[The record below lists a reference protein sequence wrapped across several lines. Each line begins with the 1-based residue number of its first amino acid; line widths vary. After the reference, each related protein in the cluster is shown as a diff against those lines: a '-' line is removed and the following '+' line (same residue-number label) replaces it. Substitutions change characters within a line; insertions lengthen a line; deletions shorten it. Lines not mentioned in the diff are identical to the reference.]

1 MKISFLCVIS
11 VSLLCCSS
19 LAQPISPYKPT
30 TSESELE
37 IEQSCLQNLP
47 PRDKFEQSLI
57 RYSSALF
64 TPRET
69 DAPNDDPFIE
79 DCSTVGVGNTSEN
92 DSVREILE
100 IPAQTPECHDVLFY
114 TAELD
119 PVVCGYNA
127 LFAGANIDYEPTTL
141 EERAAKLACQLDLP
155 HPEGNRATLVRYE
168 AEPVGA
174 FPGYF
179 QINTQAP
186 YDGDPYVEDCALA
199 RNPGAAETRAIINIY
214 QIESCHDVLFF
225 AGGTDP
231 VVCLYVQLNLNMT
244 PYVPM
249 TPSESTMKT
258 QCKESLPEL
267 EKYEVTLIEY
277 SGQEVFETNTANT
290 DRFTEDCSTISISTS
305 SSVEPRSIVFVR
317 GTQDVC
323 RDVVFFNGEGN
334 PVVCDYNALF
344 AGANIDYEPKTLE
357 ERAAKLACQLNLPHP
372 ERSRA
377 TLVRY
382 EAEPVGA
389 FPGYFQINT
398 QAPYDDDPYVED
410 CALARNPGAA
420 ETRAIINIYQIESC
434 HDVLFFAGGTDPV
447 VCLYVGLN
455 LIMTPYVPMTPS
467 ESTMKTQCKES
478 MPELEKYEVTLIE
491 YSGQEVFETNTANTD
506 RFTEDCSTISIST
519 SSSVEPRS
527 IVFVRGTQDVC
538 RDVVFFNGEGN
549 PVVCDYNAL
558 FAGANIDYEPKT
570 LEERAAKLACQLD
583 LPHPEGNRATL
594 VRYEA
599 EPVGAFPGYFQ
610 INTQAPYDGDPYVED
625 CALARNPG
633 AAETRAIINIYQIES
648 CHDVLFF
655 AGGTDPVVC
664 LYVQLNLN
672 MTPYVPMTPSE
683 STMKTQC
690 KESLPELEKYEVT
703 LIEYSGQ
710 EVFETNTANTD
721 RFTEDCLTI
730 SISTSSSVEPRSI
743 VFVRGTQD
751 VCRDVVFFNGEG
763 NPVVCDYNALFA
775 GGNTDYR
782 PSNSVERAI
791 QQRCQDN
798 LPHPN
803 NTDVALV
810 EYIAEPKTRF
820 PGFTLR
826 YVSNNVTD
834 NESPY
839 MEECGNFFEGS
850 MSAMPT
856 ATREVIRIE
865 ESGTCHDVLYFEGDN
880 PIVCL
885 YIHPSNTTVH
895 IGAPL
900 APGITVLVLASLSV
914 IASAVLLI
922 TYLIF
927 PTLQTLPS
935 KVVMNL
941 AVAFLLGDIF
951 LIIQTSLILH
961 DANENQEHIN
971 AVAVV
976 TFYFFFARFLWMA
989 LSGFEMCRT
998 IHVGTQLRFNSV
1010 KKRLRIFLIYLLT
1023 GWSLPVIPTSI
1034 MAIVHYEGLEGEE
1047 KGTPRLFTIGGFV
1060 VTLVPVGI
1068 VVIFNIGIIA
1078 YLTYVLYMAHKW
1090 QIKVSD
1096 AIASNRRKTN
1106 FSRIFII
1113 ILSLLGV
1120 TWITL
1125 FLVYV
1130 DDIAHTDAVQIITAF
1145 FNTIQPIFVCVSFV
1159 CTKKILRKYTDLFK
1173 GKSDVDPTEISNVQN
1188 RFRNRRLL
1196 SFLFTD
1202 KELADSV
1209 PKYRFGRQRRT
1220 DSKIS
1225 NTSMSILMRD
1235 STSNFLVSGHAP
1247 SPSNGTCTPPKE
1259 PPSLAPIT
1267 EELETEDVADELPS
1281 HATVNLKDSVL

>member
-19 LAQPISPYKPT
+19 LEPISPYKPT

-79 DCSTVGVGNTSEN
+79 DCSTVSVGNTSEN
-92 DSVREILE
+92 DLVREILE

-127 LFAGANIDYEPTTL
+127 LFAE
-141 EERAAKLACQLDLP
+141 
-155 HPEGNRATLVRYE
+155 
-168 AEPVGA
+168 
-174 FPGYF
+174 
-179 QINTQAP
+179 
-186 YDGDPYVEDCALA
+186 
-199 RNPGAAETRAIINIY
+199 
-214 QIESCHDVLFF
+214 
-225 AGGTDP
+225 
-231 VVCLYVQLNLNMT
+231 
-244 PYVPM
+244 
-249 TPSESTMKT
+249 
-258 QCKESLPEL
+258 
-267 EKYEVTLIEY
+267 
-277 SGQEVFETNTANT
+277 
-290 DRFTEDCSTISISTS
+290 
-305 SSVEPRSIVFVR
+305 
-317 GTQDVC
+317 
-323 RDVVFFNGEGN
+323 
-334 PVVCDYNALF
+334 
-344 AGANIDYEPKTLE
+344 
-357 ERAAKLACQLNLPHP
+357 
-372 ERSRA
+372 
-377 TLVRY
+377 
-382 EAEPVGA
+382 
-389 FPGYFQINT
+389 
-398 QAPYDDDPYVED
+398 
-410 CALARNPGAA
+410 
-420 ETRAIINIYQIESC
+420 
-434 HDVLFFAGGTDPV
+434 
-447 VCLYVGLN
+447 
-455 LIMTPYVPMTPS
+455 
-467 ESTMKTQCKES
+467 
-478 MPELEKYEVTLIE
+478 
-491 YSGQEVFETNTANTD
+491 
-506 RFTEDCSTISIST
+506 
-519 SSSVEPRS
+519 
-527 IVFVRGTQDVC
+527 
-538 RDVVFFNGEGN
+538 
-549 PVVCDYNAL
+549 
-558 FAGANIDYEPKT
+558 
-570 LEERAAKLACQLD
+570 
-583 LPHPEGNRATL
+583 
-594 VRYEA
+594 
-599 EPVGAFPGYFQ
+599 
-610 INTQAPYDGDPYVED
+610 
-625 CALARNPG
+625 
-633 AAETRAIINIYQIES
+633 
-648 CHDVLFF
+648 
-655 AGGTDPVVC
+655 
-664 LYVQLNLN
+664 
-672 MTPYVPMTPSE
+672 
-683 STMKTQC
+683 
-690 KESLPELEKYEVT
+690 
-703 LIEYSGQ
+703 
-710 EVFETNTANTD
+710 
-721 RFTEDCLTI
+721 
-730 SISTSSSVEPRSI
+730 
-743 VFVRGTQD
+743 
-751 VCRDVVFFNGEG
+751 
-763 NPVVCDYNALFA
+763 
-775 GGNTDYR
+775 GNTDYR

-798 LPHPN
+798 LPHPK
-803 NTDVALV
+803 NTHVALV

-826 YVSNNVTD
+826 YFSNNVTD

-839 MEECGNFFEGS
+839 MEDCGNFFEGS
-850 MSAMPT
+850 MSATPT
-856 ATREVIRIE
+856 ATREVILIE
-865 ESGTCHDVLYFEGDN
+865 ESKTCHDVLYFEGDN

-941 AVAFLLGDIF
+941 AIAFLLGDIF

-1125 FLVYV
+1125 FLVYI

-1173 GKSDVDPTEISNVQN
+1173 GKSDVDPTETSNVQN

-1235 STSNFLVSGHAP
+1235 STSNSLVSGHAP
-1247 SPSNGTCTPPKE
+1247 SPLNGTCTPPKE
-1259 PPSLAPIT
+1259 PPSLDPIT

-1281 HATVNLKDSVL
+1281 HATVNLKDSVV